1 MKTKFLS
8 VLLALVM
15 IAGMVACFAVT
26 TSAAGTNVAQ
36 IGTTEYETLAAAIT
50 AANAGDKIELIAD
63 VTENV
68 TVSKS
73 LTIDGGNFKFTGDI
87 SVSGSSTKATV
98 KNVKFVGGAN
108 YAITTNRISSI
119 TVENCSATGYDYG
132 FLYANKS
139 TPTVVVKD
147 VTVTG
152 VNYGFHYVYGSNAT
166 LENVTM
172 TNVAYGIMVQN
183 YGAKTITIKDCDIS
197 GTNPIYVWERDG
209 YNTMQTFVF
218 KGNNTLSALTASAQ
232 AKLVLAEADAT
243 VTAPEGYDVT
253 TSVEGKEVSYSN
265 GTYQVGTP
273 NTKYKAQHWLTN
285 IAGDKN
291 VKLVATYTYKGTSG
305 ALTTVQPSTNKAFV
319 GYTAQEVEQQ
329 VIAADGSTV
338 VIVRYVPNTNTKY
351 KVQHQ
356 LMNRDGD
363 KVYKAHATYTY
374 TGTTTAKTEAKAI
387 NIPGYTARDFDQVK
401 IAADG
406 STMVIIKYDPNTDT
420 PYTVRHVKVTAD
432 GQEVE
437 FATTPMTGT
446 TTAKTAA
453 EPVGI
458 VGYTARE
465 IEQQTIKGDGSTVVT
480 VYYDANE
487 YTITF
492 ITDGET
498 YTTIT
503 QAYGSEVTAPADPT
517 KEGHTFAGWTPE
529 VPATMPAEDM
539 KVEALWTVNQYT
551 ITFIVDGEEYATITE
566 DYGTAI
572 TAPAD
577 PTKAS
582 YVFDGWDKEIPA
594 TMPAEDITITATWI
608 RLPGSSSQNVTNEL
622 FTIQCTE
629 VHEHSWLVN
638 WFGSHVTYV
647 KDSIKWNEELGRWEA
662 QAKIGT
668 SMLSLINNGTTKQN
682 YFGGFKHYYD
692 VKSYT
697 FDLYY
702 DPDFTGLNSQKKEV
716 TGMWLPQKDYVCEVY
731 CYTEPAE
738 ANLSK
743 ISATVIWVRDA
754 DAAFKLAQYSK
765 KYAFNKLIDGTYT
778 VGEMYEDGGKFYMD
792 VTITDLTPYIEALGA
807 QNGKEYYLPEWENH
821 YNSADDFKIILEY
834 TGSTTDYKQDGTGW
848 SVSAK
853 TWANNSEKL
862 NGKSLWV
869 VSKATVT
876 YTDGVDGEEVFAD
889 ESYTVDVVYENGKT
903 GNAVTDFSYT
913 ATPEFKGQTDREG
926 YTFTGWTPEWSD
938 VVKGDTDY
946 TAVWDVNE
954 YTITFIV
961 DGEEYA
967 VITQDYGT
975 AIQAPADP
983 EKEGHTFAG
992 WDVAVPET
1000 MPAEDMTI
1008 TATWTVNVY
1017 NITIVPV
1024 EGGTV
1029 VAKVNGEE
1037 ATTACYGDEVV
1048 FEVTTNEGHSF
1059 IKLNYY
1065 FSLDNGNGAGGN
1077 MTTDL
1082 AVTMKNGDLRITPVF
1097 DVNEYTI
1104 TFLVDGEEYAV
1115 ITQDYGT
1122 AIEAPA
1128 TPEKIGYTFSG
1139 WDKEIPA
1146 TMPAE
1151 DMTISGSFSL
1161 NIYNSTIV
1169 PVEGGTVV
1177 AKVNGVEA
1185 TTASYGDEVVFE
1197 VTTNEGHSFIKL
1209 NYYFS
1214 LDTGSGAGGAMT
1226 TDLSVTMKNGDLKIT
1241 PVFDVNEYTITFIV
1255 DGEEYAVITQDYGT
1269 AITAPADPAKTG
1281 YTFAGWD
1288 MEVPETM
1295 PADDMT
1301 ITATWTVNK
1310 YTITFISDG
1319 KVYATITQDYGTAIT
1334 APADPTKTG
1343 YTFGGWDKTIPA
1355 TMPAEDMTITAKWG
1369 ANDYVVKFDGTGN
1382 GVYAVMKDQ
1391 KFTYDVPQ
1399 ELNKNEFIRDGYRF
1413 LGWAL
1418 EEDGEVI
1425 FGDCEEV
1432 MNLTTGGTITLY
1444 PVWELNIGVLDIKPI
1459 LVYVKATEHGK
1470 VIMNRKMVPYG
1481 TYAYMTIKP
1490 DAGYELDTIYAETSH
1505 GYELMVYDNG
1515 DGTYK
1520 VKMPMSQV
1528 NVTVTFK
1535 KIETTPVEE

>member
-975 AIQAPADP
+975 AI
-983 EKEGHTFAG
+983 
-992 WDVAVPET
+992 
-1000 MPAEDMTI
+1000 
-1008 TATWTVNVY
+1008 
-1017 NITIVPV
+1017 
-1024 EGGTV
+1024 
-1029 VAKVNGEE
+1029 
-1037 ATTACYGDEVV
+1037 
-1048 FEVTTNEGHSF
+1048 
-1059 IKLNYY
+1059 
-1065 FSLDNGNGAGGN
+1065 
-1077 MTTDL
+1077 
-1082 AVTMKNGDLRITPVF
+1082 
-1097 DVNEYTI
+1097 
-1104 TFLVDGEEYAV
+1104 
-1115 ITQDYGT
+1115 
-1122 AIEAPA
+1122 EAPA

-1161 NIYNSTIV
+1161 NIYNITIV